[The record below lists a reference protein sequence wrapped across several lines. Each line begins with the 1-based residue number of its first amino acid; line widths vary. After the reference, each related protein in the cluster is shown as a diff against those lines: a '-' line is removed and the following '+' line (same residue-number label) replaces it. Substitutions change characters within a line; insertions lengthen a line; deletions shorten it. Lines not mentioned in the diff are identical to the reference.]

1 MAGKRKNSG
10 GNGALDALQIRMLEI
25 QQACHRSGWRA
36 IVLFEGTDAA
46 GKGGAIKRVTEKLDP
61 RGFKVWNTGPPT
73 TAEQAIHYLYRF
85 WQRLPEPGTIAL
97 FDRSWYG
104 RVLVERVEKLTPKAA
119 WRRAYIEINRFE
131 KMLADDGVRIVKLL
145 LTIDR
150 DEQLRRFRERALVP
164 YKRWKLTESDIR
176 AHLLWDKY
184 RRAQQDMLRLTATRH
199 APWHVVDGNDKRR
212 ARDDVLRIVTTALS
226 RGMTLHPPALS
237 PSLRADLEKLLGEK
251 LE

>member
-1 MAGKRKNSG
+1 MAEKRKKTG
-10 GNGALDALQIRMLEI
+10 GNNALDALQIKMLEI
-25 QQACHRSGWRA
+25 QQACHREGWRA

-61 RGFKVWNTGPPT
+61 RGFKVWNTGPPSP
-73 TAEQAIHYLYRF
+73 AEQAIHYLYRF

-119 WRRAYIEINRFE
+119 WRRAYDEINRFE

-184 RRAQQDMLRLTATRH
+184 RRAQKDMLRLTATRH
-199 APWHVVDGNDKRR
+199 APWHAVHGNDKRR
-212 ARDDVLRIVTTALS
+212 ARDEVLRIVTQALS
-226 RGMTLHPPALS
+226 RGMKLRPPALA
-237 PSLRADLEKLLGEK
+237 PGLRADLEKLLGEK
-251 LE
+251 LD